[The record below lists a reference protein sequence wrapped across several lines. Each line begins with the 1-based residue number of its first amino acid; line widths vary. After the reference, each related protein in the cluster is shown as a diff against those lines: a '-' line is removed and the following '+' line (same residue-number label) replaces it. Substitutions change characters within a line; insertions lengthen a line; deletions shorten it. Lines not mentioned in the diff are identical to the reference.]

1 MPATVR
7 FGAFEFDPQQREL
20 RKHGLRIR
28 VPDQSLEILTA
39 LVEHPGD
46 TVTRERIQ
54 ALLWP
59 NGTVVGFERSINAAV
74 KRLREAL
81 GDPADK
87 ACFIERVPRQGYR
100 FIAPVHAVARTGTP
114 PSDARAGT
122 MLAHYR
128 LVERAGSGSMGEMWK
143 AEDTKLGRT
152 VALKLFPHHV
162 TADESAL
169 EAIRQEARHLAA
181 LNHPNICTIHGLEEH
196 GGQSFL
202 AMEYIDGQPLTAVL
216 EGDRLPAQ
224 RVAEIGV
231 QIARALAFAHSNGV
245 IHRDVKPANVML
257 TAGAVVKLTD
267 FGIAQTIPNLA
278 APAPSTNSTQ
288 SPAGTLGYLSPEQA
302 RGGPVDARSDIFSLG
317 VVLYELAT
325 GRRPFRGDTPA
336 AVLRALTGQQ
346 PARPR
351 SLDPG
356 MPRELERVILKALE
370 KDTALRWQDAGAL
383 AEALEPIA
391 ARRGPR
397 YGPLVTSVAAGVIV
411 AAVFTGWLWWRPTPA
426 LAERDAVVI
435 ADFQNTTGDAVFDR
449 TLRQSLL
456 SQMGQSPYLTIVS
469 EERIDSALKL
479 MGGAS
484 SQPLTRNAAHEVC
497 RRVGAKAVLAGSVGT
512 LGGRYFIGLEA
523 VGCAGGETLAT
534 EYAEAASREQ
544 VLSAVGRVAAGM
556 RRRMGESLASVRKL
570 SALPEATT
578 PSLEALQAFALAL
591 QNRAAGNDPVPLLE
605 RAIQLDP
612 DFATAHFTLARI
624 RMARCEDAKA
634 EAAITRAFALRGR
647 TSQRERLAIEALYH
661 QIASGDE
668 SQVLA
673 ATTLAGELY
682 PHDPSTWRW
691 SVLAHSSFGELDKVL
706 GVARREVQ
714 EAPEDGGSYFDL
726 AAVLAS
732 SGKTAESR
740 AVLEMA
746 APRGAGSELFSFAR
760 YLIAAVEDDSAAM
773 ERVAESVR
781 GKPFEFRV
789 RILEMQTAGLHG
801 QLTRS
806 RKIARDAR
814 ERAISGVP
822 ALLAAVAL
830 MEAVFGLEQD
840 ARARATE
847 AIQFDRGR
855 RTAATC
861 ALTLALAHD
870 TAAAESI
877 LNELLH
883 KYPFDT
889 LLKIVW
895 APAVRGAIALSAHD
909 ADGAVKQAEAPG
921 HTARYGW
928 PPYVRGLAYLKLGH
942 GEQAA
947 AEFRAIL
954 ERRTAL
960 LATAFTYGAG
970 YAYPAARLGLA
981 RALAKAGQSEASRKA
996 YEEFLAGWKQADS
1009 DIPILIQ
1016 AKAEYAALRRTSSD

>member
-7 FGAFEFDPQQREL
+7 FGAFEFDAQQREL

-28 VPDQSLEILTA
+28 VPDQSLEILTV

-46 TVTRERIQ
+46 TVTRDRIQ

-114 PSDARAGT
+114 PPDARAGT

-152 VALKLFPHHV
+152 VALKLFPRQV
-162 TADESAL
+162 TADVGTL
-169 EAIRQEARHLAA
+169 EVIRQEARHLAA
-181 LNHPNICTIHGLEEH
+181 LNHPSICTIHGLEEH

-202 AMEYIDGQPLTAVL
+202 VMEYIDGLPLTAVL

-231 QIARALAFAHSNGV
+231 QIARALACAHSNGV

-257 TAGAVVKLTD
+257 TAGGIVKLTD
-267 FGIAQTIPNLA
+267 FGIAQAAPRLAGA
-278 APAPSTNSTQ
+278 APATNTEQ

-302 RGGPVDARSDIFSLG
+302 RGGPLDARSDIFSLG
-317 VVLYELAT
+317 VVLYEMAT

-351 SLDPG
+351 SLNPG
-356 MPRELERVILKALE
+356 MPRDLERVILKALE

-383 AEALEPIA
+383 AEALEPVA
-391 ARRGPR
+391 ARRRAR
-397 YGPLVTSVAAGVIV
+397 YGPLIPLAAAGVI
-411 AAVFTGWLWWRPTPA
+411 AAVFAGWFWWRPTPP
-426 LAERDAVVI
+426 LAERDAIVI

-449 TLRQSLL
+449 ALRQSLL
-456 SQMGQSPYLTIVS
+456 SQMGQSPYLSIVS
-469 EERIDSALKL
+469 EERIGSSLKL

-484 SQPLTRNAAHEVC
+484 SQPLTRSAAREVC
-497 RRVGAKAVLAGSVGT
+497 RRVGGKAVLAGSVGM

-523 VGCAGGETLAT
+523 VGCAGGGTLAT
-534 EYAEAASREQ
+534 EYAEASSREQ
-544 VLSAVGRVAAGM
+544 VLSAVGRVASGM
-556 RRRMGESLASVRKL
+556 RRRLGESLASIRKL

-591 QNRAAGNDPVPLLE
+591 HNRATGNDPVPLLE
-605 RAIQLDP
+605 RAIQMDP
-612 DFATAHFTLARI
+612 DFATAYFTLARI

-634 EAAITRAFALRGR
+634 EAAITRAFALRGHA
-647 TSQRERLAIEALYH
+647 SQGERLAIEGLYH
-661 QIASGDE
+661 LIASGDA

-673 ATTLAGELY
+673 VTTLAGELY

-691 SVLAHSSFGELDKVL
+691 SVLAHGSFAESDKALD
-706 GVARREVQ
+706 VARREVQ
-714 EAPEDGGSYFDL
+714 EAPADGGSYFDL

-740 AVLEMA
+740 AALEMA
-746 APRGAGSELFSFAR
+746 APRGAGSELFPFVR
-760 YLIAAVEDDSAAM
+760 YLIAAVEDDSGAM
-773 ERVAESVR
+773 EREAESVR

-789 RILEMQTAGLHG
+789 RILELQTAGLHG
-801 QLTRS
+801 RLARS
-806 RKIARDAR
+806 RKIAHDAS
-814 ERAISGVP
+814 ERNTSGAP

-830 MEAVFGLEQD
+830 TEAVFGLEQE

-847 AIQFDRGR
+847 AIRLDRGR